1 MSSMVAVFR
10 PPRSARLLEPAEATT
25 RTVERRVSIVWGLL
39 VLNVLGWAPGLS
51 ILHIPTTIGKLITQG
66 SLQAALIVALTVNR
80 KVIIRPN
87 IFLCLVSLLVIEA
100 IVTFVNAQYFR
111 GTAYRTFRLAEFTF
125 VLWLLT
131 PFWGRRDLL
140 LLRCHLRVMLLVLGS
155 VLLGLMVS
163 PGSARV
169 QGRLVGSI
177 WPIPPPQVAHYAALT
192 LGLVVVLWFCGY
204 RRGWMTLLVV
214 VIAGISLIL
223 THTRTALAGVAAGVL
238 IAGLSL
244 IATKAR
250 VRRLFI
256 YTGAVVA
263 FVLITLPDVI
273 NTWLA
278 RGEDKKQLLSLSGR
292 TNFWGPILAFPR
304 NKFQE
309 LFGFGLGPAG
319 FGGLPIDSNWIA
331 SYQAQGL
338 FGVAVCAA
346 MLIFLLVDAYFQPRG
361 ARRALALFLIGY
373 CLVASFTEVGFTD
386 ASTYLL
392 DLTVAASLLMPLVAN
407 PGQFDDRAGADGL
420 HNTRT

>member
-1 MSSMVAVFR
+1 
-10 PPRSARLLEPAEATT
+10 
-25 RTVERRVSIVWGLL
+25 
-39 VLNVLGWAPGLS
+39 
-51 ILHIPTTIGKLITQG
+51 
-66 SLQAALIVALTVNR
+66 
-80 KVIIRPN
+80 
-87 IFLCLVSLLVIEA
+87 
-100 IVTFVNAQYFR
+100 
-111 GTAYRTFRLAEFTF
+111 
-125 VLWLLT
+125 
-131 PFWGRRDLL
+131 
-140 LLRCHLRVMLLVLGS
+140 
-155 VLLGLMVS
+155 
-163 PGSARV
+163 
-169 QGRLVGSI
+169 
-177 WPIPPPQVAHYAALT
+177 
-192 LGLVVVLWFCGY
+192 
-204 RRGWMTLLVV
+204 
-214 VIAGISLIL
+214 
-223 THTRTALAGVAAGVL
+223 VAAGVL